1 VPKALQQLSYF
12 KRETPLTQMELIKL
26 YQIALYIDEK
36 VTKKQLADVFS
47 EIIPKKMVEAACEEY
62 EKFDRKITYDD
73 VQSDLSH
80 KLLKLR
86 VTFEEN
92 VPFHQETPAYIVNFK
107 LHDKN
112 EGHVILLKGEGKI
125 NATTKE
131 WLTLPG
137 LKLRHLR
144 SLAEPKKKVKGT
156 PAKKDLRLTI
166 IDVDEWREMK
176 SLDKLNYLH
185 DITKTLKVAKER
197 PEFLEKLM

>member
-1 VPKALQQLSYF
+1 
-12 KRETPLTQMELIKL
+12 M
-26 YQIALYIDEK
+26 YQIGLYIEDK
-36 VTKKQLADVFS
+36 VAKKQLAEVFS
-47 EIIPKKMVEAACEEY
+47 EIIPKRIAEAACEEY

-92 VPFHQETPAYIVNFK
+92 VAFQEETPAYIVNFK

-112 EGHVILLKGEGKI
+112 EGHVIMLKGEGKI
-125 NATTKE
+125 NVTTKE

-137 LKLRHLR
+137 LKLRHLK
-144 SLAEPKKKVKGT
+144 SLAEPKKQVKGT

-166 IDVDEWREMK
+166 INVDEWREMK
-176 SLDKLNYLH
+176 TQEKLNYLH
-185 DITKTLKVAKER
+185 DLTKTIKAAKER
-197 PEFLEKLM
+197 PEFLEKSM